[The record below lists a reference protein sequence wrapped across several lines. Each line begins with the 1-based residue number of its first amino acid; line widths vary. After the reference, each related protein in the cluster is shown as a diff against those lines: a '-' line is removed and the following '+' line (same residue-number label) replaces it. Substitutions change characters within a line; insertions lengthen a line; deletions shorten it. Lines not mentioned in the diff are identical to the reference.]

1 VSRVNRYALTLE
13 LNAMVKQQSLSAE
26 ASPSPDDATRPLS
39 ETKPADPAR
48 LERIREIAHSLYLER
63 GGAPGDEL
71 ADWLKAEQQVDEG
84 LQ

>member
-1 VSRVNRYALTLE
+1 
-13 LNAMVKQQSLSAE
+13 MVKHQPLAAE
-26 ASPSPDDATRPLS
+26 VSPSPDDAGRPLS
-39 ETKPADPAR
+39 ESNPADPMR

-84 LQ
+84 L